1 MDSIVNSVKAYL
13 GIMEDDTAFDSD
25 LIMAIN
31 AVMFVLNQ
39 FGVGPSEPFVVE
51 DSSQT
56 WDELL
61 GDKPNGGVREYV
73 NLRVKMLFDPSTNN
87 QIMDALKEQIAE
99 FEWRILAEV
108 DKVDYVAREVA
119 SE

>member
-13 GIMEDDTAFDSD
+13 GIMEDDDAFDSD

-31 AVMFVLNQ
+31 AIMFVLNQ

-61 GDKPNGGVREYV
+61 GDKPIGGVREYV
-73 NLRVKMLFDPSTNN
+73 NLRVKMLFDLSR
-87 QIMDALKEQIAE
+87 QQQAMQQQIAE
-99 FEWRILAEV
+99 LQARLPKPEGSGELALPFAE
-108 DKVDYVAREVA
+108 
-119 SE
+119 